1 MIKRRLLKYMEI
13 QFKLKPTYI
22 NRDFQ
27 KKMENFAKND
37 KEVAILNA
45 PTGAGKTYGFKKMV
59 SEGFILILLPNNLLS
74 EEVYQTFKD
83 EDISILNSNSINNT
97 INNYKN
103 RGFKEFTKDDAIKN
117 IITNKKII
125 ISNPE
130 IFYYIILN
138 NYKKNSK
145 NSDSITDF
153 IINGLRII
161 IVDEV
166 HIYTR
171 DQISILLAVLKL
183 LNKNLKIMFSSAT
196 IPTCLKNLII
206 DLFGKCNTEIIDV
219 ERSYE
224 YNGDNILLQGP
235 ISILIPD
242 NHDTVNFIKNNIDRL
257 KSGYWFIIADTIRN
271 IDSIFNVLKSFI
283 NTNEI
288 ALVDAFHDPEYKT
301 YMNIFEHGARIVIG
315 SNIIEQGINPPKK
328 FNNFIIEPGLDEKNF
343 IQRFGRIGRNINDTS
358 NLIIMFKSDIGNKDH
373 LTRIDNFENFINF
386 ISKKLPEKEIIF
398 NSGYIGV
405 YAALIADKFSFNLNK
420 TIKENFL
427 KEEEGTYF
435 SKSFNNTKRTLKII
449 EKIIEDHSMFN
460 KIRED
465 IPDLKNILKWWNK
478 YYETIF
484 RFIPNADKGVGTDIT
499 YNEQFSYDDIWIHKN
514 KNIIS
519 KKNGYYT
526 VKGYNESPN
535 YNFDVMV
542 SGIPVDD
549 REMEYKEVSPYKAR
563 KLILKNMN
571 LNFNVDCD
579 GESRELMDGIKD
591 IIRATADYE
600 RLHLEVKDE
609 L

>member
-1 MIKRRLLKYMEI
+1 MEI
-13 QFKLKPTYI
+13 QFNLKPTYI

-27 KKMENFAKND
+27 KKMENFAKDD
-37 KEVAILNA
+37 KEIAILNA

-74 EEVYQTFKD
+74 EEVYQTFKED
-83 EDISILNSNSINNT
+83 EDVGILNSNSIYNT

-103 RGFKEFTKDDAIKN
+103 RGYTEFTKDDAIKN
-117 IITNKKII
+117 IITDKKII

-138 NYKKNSK
+138 NYKNSK

-171 DQISILLAVLKL
+171 DQINILLAVLKL

-196 IPTCLKNLII
+196 IPTDLKNLIR
-206 DLFGKCNTEIIDV
+206 DLFGKCNVEIINA

-224 YNGDNILLQGP
+224 YNGNNILLQGP
-235 ISILIPD
+235 VSILIPD
-242 NHDTVNFIKNNIDRL
+242 SHDIVNFIENNIDLL

-283 NTNEI
+283 NKNEI
-288 ALVDAFHDPEYKT
+288 ARVDAFHDPEYKT
-301 YMNIFEHGARIVIG
+301 YTNIFKHGARIVIG
-315 SNIIEQGINPPKK
+315 SNIIEQGINPPKE

-343 IQRFGRIGRNINDTS
+343 IQRFGRIGRNINNTS
-358 NLIIMFKSDIGNKDH
+358 NLIIIFKSDIGSKDD
-373 LTRIDNFENFINF
+373 LARIDNFEDFINNF

-405 YAALIADKFSFNLNK
+405 YAALIADKFSFNLNE

-427 KEEEGTYF
+427 KEEQGTPF
-435 SKSFNNTKRTLKII
+435 SKSFNNTIRTLKIL
-449 EKIIEDHSMFN
+449 KKIEDHSMFN
-460 KIRED
+460 KIRKD
-465 IPDLKNILKWWNK
+465 IPDLKNIKNWWSK

-484 RFIPNADKGVGTDIT
+484 KFIPSADKGVGIDIT
-499 YNEQFSYDDIWIHKN
+499 YNEQFSYDEIWIHKN
-514 KNIIS
+514 RNIIS
-519 KKNGYYT
+519 EKNGYYT
-526 VKGYNESPN
+526 VVGYNESPN
-535 YNFDVMV
+535 YHFNVLV

-549 REMEYKEVSPYKAR
+549 REMEYEKVSPYNAR
-563 KLILKNMN
+563 KLILENMN
-571 LNFNVDCD
+571 LNFNIDCE
-579 GESRELMDGIKD
+579 GESRKLMEGMKD
-591 IIRATADYE
+591 IVKATADYG
-600 RLHLEVKDE
+600 RLHLKV
-609 L
+609 

>member
-1 MIKRRLLKYMEI
+1 
-13 QFKLKPTYI
+13 
-22 NRDFQ
+22 
-27 KKMENFAKND
+27 MENFSKND

-59 SEGFILILLPNNLLS
+59 SQGFILILLPNNLLS
-74 EEVYQTFKD
+74 QEVYQNFKD
-83 EDISILNSNSINNT
+83 EDVSILNSNSIYNT
-97 INNYKN
+97 INDYKN
-103 RGFKEFTKDDAIKN
+103 MGYEEFTKDDAIKN
-117 IITNKKII
+117 IITDKKII

-138 NYKKNSK
+138 NYKNSR

-171 DQISILLAVLKL
+171 DQINILLAILKL

-196 IPTCLKNLII
+196 IPEYLKDLII
-206 DLFGKCNTEIIDV
+206 DLFGKSNVEIIDV

-224 YNGDNILLQGP
+224 YGDDNILLQGP

-242 NHDTVNFIKNNIDRL
+242 NHDIVRFIKDNIDML
-257 KSGYWFIIADTIRN
+257 KSCYWFIIADTIRN

-283 NTNEI
+283 TPNEI

-328 FNNFIIEPGLDEKNF
+328 FNNFIIEPGLNEKNF
-343 IQRFGRIGRNINDTS
+343 IQRFGRIGRNISGRS
-358 NLIIMFKSDIGNKDH
+358 NLIIIFKSNTGND
-373 LTRIDNFENFINF
+373 LSRMENFEDFINF

-398 NSGYIGV
+398 NSGYIGI

-420 TIKENFL
+420 IIKENFL
-427 KEEEGTYF
+427 KEEQGTYF
-435 SKSFNNTKRTLKII
+435 SKSFNNTIRTLKII
-449 EKIIEDHSMFN
+449 KKINEDRSMFN
-460 KIRED
+460 EIRRD
-465 IPDLKNILKWWNK
+465 IPDLKNIIKWWNK

-514 KNIIS
+514 KNIV
-519 KKNGYYT
+519 KKENGYYT
-526 VKGYNESPN
+526 VNGYNESPN
-535 YNFDVMV
+535 YHFHVMV
-542 SGIPVDD
+542 SGIPIDE
-549 REMEYKEVSPYKAR
+549 REMEYEEVSPYKAR

-571 LNFNVDCD
+571 LNFNVYCD
-579 GESRELMDGIKD
+579 GESRKLMEGMKD
-591 IIRATADYE
+591 IIKATADYE
-600 RLHLEVKDE
+600 RLYLEVKYE